1 MKSLTLHL
9 KILITILVALGV
21 FTIVYE
27 RYVLNIPFVE
37 HQRES
42 LWTIDARLTF
52 EVPRHQPVTA
62 KFYTPAKFQ
71 NYTKQSEALIAD
83 KEYGRNIEVDQ
94 YGNRRVHY
102 SVRRAIGTETL
113 YYRLVLNPY
122 YLEDDEP
129 MQKGKIYR
137 NPIKLEEADQLAADA
152 LVKRIRSRSS
162 NTVTF
167 ISEAIKE
174 INDDESEGVLALLDG
189 DLSESNRVRWLEVI
203 LSQAHIPIERVNTL
217 QMVPSVQQEPEIWI
231 RSYIEISSRDEE
243 LDKSVNRGDWYYF
256 NPRTAEMGLPADRI
270 IWWIGNEPLLTVE
283 NARNPRVSFS
293 VDDRQLTAISL
304 AQSATAEKNGYLAN
318 SLYSLPISIQT
329 TYLIMLM
336 IPFGVLVVLL
346 MRNVIGIQTLG
357 TFTPVLIALAFRETE
372 LAFGLVLFVIVV
384 SLGLSLRSYLEHLKL
399 QMLSR
404 LSVVLTF
411 VVVLIAVIS
420 ILSYKLGF
428 DKGLSI
434 SLFPMVILTMT
445 IERLSITWEERGGYN
460 SLKIAV
466 GTLISSSLAYLL
478 MEWDKLRYFV
488 FTFPGVLLIL
498 VAFMLAMGRY
508 RGYRLTE
515 LKRFSALLKE
525 ERAGDSEERGV

>member
-1 MKSLTLHL
+1 MRSITTHL
-9 KILITILVALGV
+9 KILITLLTALGL
-21 FTIVYE
+21 FTIIYE
-27 RYVLNIPFVE
+27 RYVLEIPFTE
-37 HQRES
+37 EQRES
-42 LWTIDARLTF
+42 LWTIDAKLTF
-52 EVPRHQPVTA
+52 YVPANQPVTA
-62 KFYTPAKFQ
+62 KFYTPSDLKT
-71 NYTKQSEALIAD
+71 YTKQSEALIAD

-94 YGNRRVHY
+94 YGNRRAHY
-102 SVRRAIGTETL
+102 SVRRARGTETL

-122 YLEDDEP
+122 YLQDE
-129 MQKGKIYR
+129 GKTPQGKMYR
-137 NPIKLEEADQLAADA
+137 NPIPLEEAKQLAADA

-174 INDDESEGVLALLDG
+174 VNSQDNELVATLLDG
-189 DLSESNRVRWLEVI
+189 DDSLVNRVDLIEI
-203 LSQAHIPIERVNTL
+203 LLSQAHIPIERVNTL
-217 QMVPSVQQEPEIWI
+217 QMVQSVDQKPEIWI
-231 RSYIEISSRDEE
+231 RSYIEDTSSADAKAQGGRT
-243 LDKSVNRGDWYYF
+243 DWYYF
-256 NPRTAEMGLPADRI
+256 NPITAEMGLPQDRI

-283 NARNPRVSFS
+283 NATNPRVSFS
-293 VDDRQLTAISL
+293 IDNRRLTAISL
-304 AQSATAEKNGYLAN
+304 AQAADQEGNSFLAN
-318 SLYSLPISIQT
+318 SLYSLPISIQS
-329 TYLIMLM
+329 TYQIMLM
-336 IPFGVLVVLL
+336 IPFGVLVILL
-346 MRNVIGIQTLG
+346 MRNIIGIQTLG

-372 LAFGLVLFVIVV
+372 LAFGIALFTIVV
-384 SLGLSLRSYLEHLKL
+384 ALGLSLRSYLEHLKL

-420 ILSYKLGF
+420 IFSYKLGF

-460 SLKIAV
+460 AMKIAL
-466 GTLISSSLAYLL
+466 GTLFSAALAYLL
-478 MEWDKLRYFV
+478 MELPELRYFA

-515 LKRFSALLKE
+515 LFRFKALIE
-525 ERAGDSEERGV
+525 ERSETRGQS